1 MVIHQFNRLIK
12 NKWVWGAFAVV
23 ICAFFVGIDVIPGFL
38 QDSSG
43 PEFGKLGGENLEP
56 AYFDVLRHDVDFG
69 RRGEEARPQN

>member
-43 PEFGKLGGENLEP
+43 PESGNLGG
-56 AYFDVLRHDVDFG
+56 
-69 RRGEEARPQN
+69 